1 MLLLVKLALKKEF
14 FSREI
19 NIILFS
25 EENIQIWHSNSIFK
39 IQTDVNVNKHVNRN
53 NLILKL
59 FFTAM
64 RKSVRVRSFS
74 GSYSVSLRI
83 QSECGKM
90 RTKKLRIWIF
100 FMQCNRLQKFCV

>member
-53 NLILKL
+53 NLFSKL

-83 QSECGKM
+83 QSECGKIG
-90 RTKKLRIWIF
+90 TKKLRIWIF